1 MYRLPSIEGVK
12 SDKSP
17 DMTAGP
23 ISSWPG
29 SANAT
34 GERLAMSI
42 HSTSDTATL
51 DETLSKP
58 EFILNTPCC
67 YRSHCAQRPILTS
80 MEHRSYMDGRIL
92 VTGRLAP
99 FLISVLLLCSPISS
113 MAQSPTSEM
122 TVISTHSHDS
132 SAFTQG
138 LEMHDGFLYES
149 TGLYGHSSLRQVDP
163 ISGEVLRIEM
173 LEDDYFGEGIT
184 IVNDL
189 IYMLTWKQEKTLVFD
204 LDSFELVANL
214 SYSGEGWGLCFDGTH
229 LVMSN
234 GSSELSFR
242 NPVNFSI
249 ISTITVSD
257 GGVEVDLLNELECVG
272 ETIYANVWGSDLI
285 VAIDKSSGNVLQ
297 TVDASALSLG
307 EPDDSNAVLNGIA
320 YVSDSNAFLLTG
332 KNWSSMHLVSF
343 VSEEQVSEPE
353 ADSLIISILGTI
365 WPVLLFAAL
374 IIFLSSMRLLGAF
387 MQFFILF
394 FSKRQPEQPRAISNI
409 PPQEAEEQ

>member
-1 MYRLPSIEGVK
+1 
-12 SDKSP
+12 
-17 DMTAGP
+17 
-23 ISSWPG
+23 
-29 SANAT
+29 
-34 GERLAMSI
+34 MSI

-113 MAQSPTSEM
+113 TAQSSTSEM

-257 GGVEVDLLNELECVG
+257 GGVEVDFLNELECVG